1 MLVETAIERPE
12 ISLAGFPAA
21 ETAFGIRHRPGRI
34 LAKLVLVGLVLTYLV
49 GWVQDFQR
57 IRRLEAE
64 PTPPS
69 KVITKYE
76 AWERIYPRTVQL
88 LRRPV
93 SEPVVVGTPG
103 HPVLLGEVDGAASL
117 P

>member
-1 MLVETAIERPE
+1 MLVETTIERPE
-12 ISLAGFPAA
+12 ISLAGPPPAD
-21 ETAFGIRHRPGRI
+21 TSLGTRPRPSRI

-49 GWVQDFQR
+49 AWVQDFQR
-57 IRRLEAE
+57 IRRLKAE

-76 AWERIYPRTVQL
+76 AWERIYPRTMQL
-88 LRRPV
+88 LGRPA
-93 SEPVVVGTPG
+93 SEPMVLGTPG
-103 HPVLLGEVDGAASL
+103 HPTHLGEADGATPL